1 MRNITKGRIEELIRE
16 KLAFIF
22 EREIND
28 RDLNLFSITE
38 VLLSKDGN
46 RADIYYDIY
55 IQDSNQ
61 EEIKMKLNKMSGY
74 LRKRIGNVIRIRKVP
89 SFTFILDKR
98 VEMEENIENILNKD
112 KD

>member
-1 MRNITKGRIEELIRE
+1 MRNVTKGRMEELIRE

-28 RDLNLFSITE
+28 RDLKFFSITE
-38 VLLSKDGN
+38 VLLSKDRN

-55 IQDSNQ
+55 IQENNR
-61 EEIKMKLNKMSGY
+61 EEIKRKLDKMSGY
-74 LRKRIGNVIRIRKVP
+74 LRKRIGNVIKIRKVP
-89 SFTFILDKR
+89 SLVFILDKR
-98 VEMEENIENILNKD
+98 VEMEENIENILKKD

>member
-1 MRNITKGRIEELIRE
+1 MKNVTKGRIEELIRE

-28 RDLNLFSITE
+28 RDLKFFSITE

-55 IQDSNQ
+55 IQESNQ
-61 EEIKMKLNKMSGY
+61 EEIKRKLDKISGY
-74 LRKRIGNVIRIRKVP
+74 LRKRIGNVIKIRKAP

-98 VEMEENIENILNKD
+98 VEMEENIENILKKD